1 MTTEIRETN
10 PPPPRTAPRRTRRL
24 KVDLEQQREERRRE
38 LIRKA
43 AKLSIL
49 LHYDAL
55 VELGRR

>member
-1 MTTEIRETN
+1 MTAEIRETN
-10 PPPPRTAPRRTRRL
+10 PPHIAPRRTRRL

>member
-1 MTTEIRETN
+1 MTAEIRETN
-10 PPPPRTAPRRTRRL
+10 PPRTAPRRTRRL